1 MTGPKDYREYFFN
14 LPSNDDGNKLL
25 DSFSEALSGDLT
37 VKERI
42 QIASKD
48 QDNVSVCA
56 DAEQKVV
63 VLHSVNNLG
72 GSVRRPDDKI
82 VGAVGMGSNPSG
94 VVISTQSFCTT
105 VKANGP
111 GWTKLE
117 SCNTTEEL
125 EALKGFKEGQHH
137 GSNVFLLAP
146 FMVKSV
152 VTAMSRDPL
161 ELILSSLRDGVKFD
175 EDNPSFDENDS
186 AEEESN
192 NAGRDHAVALANFL
206 WLIHT
211 NKIPEIKFVVPEDDD
226 LQVYLTNRNKNCL
239 KLPASV
245 SFTED
250 RRDQS
255 DIFKQLTES
264 ISIQN
269 ESSIETNKLC
279 RLDYERKLEKDSE
292 KKDSMMK
299 LHSSVQHTFLMA
311 ASENGEEK
319 AEEIPESCK
328 SFYNQDSVA
337 LSEQQFSFLLRALG
351 LPDVSF
357 AHGTI
362 QSILAGNLLH
372 NAPGSPSN
380 LSVFSFY
387 EKLKDGSENDSR
399 LLLHVM
405 ARDGKKRSS
414 NEIQKSLKQVVVAP
428 TNFTEMKE
436 QLVIFINVTKI
447 LFGNK
452 SLLPASLREFYR
464 ALVRNTSK
472 LKYKCN
478 GDKFLPT
485 KMLFA
490 LDEEV
495 QRWLEDCMTTED
507 REDVDDSTIED
518 LTDIVRDVLKGR
530 FYITLPDTFKMET
543 ENSQHVGTTS
553 GTRSLKKQKLKD
565 AANDDKGMIQNT
577 EPNDDYKMLDGE
589 NYKQVFCGKNVC
601 HRVEWDDDGTKMCP
615 RFHSRF
621 YCFDN
626 CRHKASH
633 VPKSQVPADKDA
645 KYKQFLKK
653 IRST

>member
-1 MTGPKDYREYFFN
+1 MSENYREYYNN
-14 LPSNDDGNKLL
+14 LPSNDEGNQLL
-25 DSFSEALSGDLT
+25 DSFSKALSGGLT

-48 QDNVSVCA
+48 QDNVFICA
-56 DAEQKVV
+56 DAEQKVI

-72 GSVRRPDDKI
+72 GSVRKPEDKI
-82 VGAVGMGSNPSG
+82 VGAVGMGSNPNG
-94 VVISTQSFCTT
+94 VVISKQSFCVT

-111 GWTKLE
+111 GWDQLELCDTVGELE
-117 SCNTTEEL
+117 S
-125 EALKGFKEGQHH
+125 LKGQKKGEHH
-137 GSNVFLLAP
+137 GSNVFLLSP

-152 VTAMSRDPL
+152 VAAMSRDPL
-161 ELILSSLRDGVKFD
+161 ELILSSLKDGIKFD
-175 EDNPSFDENDS
+175 EDNSTEDDEN
-186 AEEESN
+186 N
-192 NAGRDHAVALANFL
+192 QGRNHAVALANFL
-206 WLIHT
+206 WLISN

-226 LQVYLTNRNKNCL
+226 LQVFLKNRNKDCL
-239 KLPASV
+239 NLPV
-245 SFTED
+245 SIGFTED
-250 RRDQS
+250 LKDQ
-255 DIFKQLTES
+255 DDVFKQLAES

-269 ESSIETNKLC
+269 ESSKESNKLC
-279 RLDYERKLEKDSE
+279 RLEYERKLDKDSD
-292 KKDSMMK
+292 KKDSMTK
-299 LHSSVQHTFLMA
+299 LHSSVLHTFLMA

-319 AEEIPESCK
+319 AEMISDSCK
-328 SFYNQDSVA
+328 SFYNQDSAA
-337 LSEQQFSFLLRALG
+337 LSEQHFSFLLRALG

-380 LSVFSFY
+380 LSIFSFY
-387 EKLKDGSENDSR
+387 EKLKDGSENENR

-414 NEIQKSLKQVVVAP
+414 DDIQKSLKQVVVAP

-436 QLVIFINVTKI
+436 QLVIFINVAKI

-452 SLLPASLREFYR
+452 SLLPTSLREFYV
-464 ALVRNTSK
+464 ALVSNTSR

-478 GDKFLPT
+478 NEHFLPT

-507 REDVDDSTIED
+507 REDVDDSILED
-518 LTDIVRDVLKGR
+518 LTDIIRDVLKGR
-530 FYITLPDTFKMET
+530 FNIILPNTFKMET
-543 ENSQHVGTTS
+543 MHSQHVDLTS
-553 GTRSLKKQKLKD
+553 GPRNPKKQRLKD
-565 AANDDKGMIQNT
+565 AANDDRGVIENT
-577 EPNDDYKMLDGE
+577 DPNEDYKMLDGE
-589 NYKQVFCGKNVC
+589 IYKQVFCGKNVC
-601 HRVEWDDDGTKMCP
+601 HRVDWDDDGTKMCP
-615 RFHSRF
+615 RFHSKF
-621 YCFDN
+621 YCFAN

-633 VPKSQVPADKDA
+633 VPKSQVPTDKDT